1 MFHFLN
7 IDFDFDLPPNSS
19 PHLLISSSFS
29 PPNSKLLTLNSQH
42 TNAVPNQQNTN

>member
-7 IDFDFDLPPNSS
+7 IDFYFDFDLPPQLISSS
-19 PHLLISSSFS
+19 PHLS